1 VKSTISEHKS
11 FLKGCFLEGWDGG
24 KQKLSSQGFQRT
36 KGFRC
41 PTRNQGSL
49 KLCECSGILKRILVS
64 RREENFSFSSR
75 FLHAPRFYPEWFW
88 FLFHETKTLN
98 LSSSFVSRATNSKT
112 FWKVVEVVGA

>member
-1 VKSTISEHKS
+1 MQWNSKK
-11 FLKGCFLEGWDGG
+11 
-24 KQKLSSQGFQRT
+24 
-36 KGFRC
+36 
-41 PTRNQGSL
+41 N
-49 KLCECSGILKRILVS
+49 S
-64 RREENFSFSSR
+64 RLASREKIFSFFSR